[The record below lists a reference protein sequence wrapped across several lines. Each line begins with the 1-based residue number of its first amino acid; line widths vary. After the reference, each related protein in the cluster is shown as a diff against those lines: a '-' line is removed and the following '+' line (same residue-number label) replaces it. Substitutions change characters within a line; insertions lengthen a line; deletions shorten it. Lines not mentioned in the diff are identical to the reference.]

1 MDLKQMKL
9 DSEIYKN
16 SIQKT
21 ITIIDEYINLYKEYN
36 SLYIQKWNEWINN
49 TRKEFITIYSDLDFI
64 LENKEKSYDL
74 KYEISKT
81 IYEVATLNTLEFEL
95 MISCSDQMYTG
106 LRFLQTKPTSSK
118 INISIEPNIKKH
130 LNNIELNKS
139 RDGVTI
145 SQYSF
150 SESIDPL
157 IQVQNYIKELNL
169 KIENIEEAYTIL
181 QNHLSELH
189 SKLNELKNNNI
200 IGMVE
205 IDKEKISVESLSK
218 LIELL

>member
-1 MDLKQMKL
+1 MDLQQMKL

-21 ITIIDEYINLYKEYN
+21 INIIDGYIDLYKEYD
-36 SLYIQKWNEWINN
+36 SLYTQKWNEWINN
-49 TRKEFITIYSDLDFI
+49 IRKEFITIYSDLDFI
-64 LENKEKSYDL
+64 LENKENAYNL

-81 IYEVATLNTLEFEL
+81 IYEVATFNTLEFEL
-95 MISCSDQMYTG
+95 MIGCSDQMYTS
-106 LRFLQTKPTSSK
+106 LRFLQTKPNSSK
-118 INISIEPNIKKH
+118 INISIEPNIKKY

-150 SESIDPL
+150 SKSIDPL
-157 IQVQNYIKELNL
+157 IKVKNYIQELNF
-169 KIENIEEAYTIL
+169 KIENVEEAYTIL
-181 QNHLSELH
+181 QNKLSELH
-189 SKLNELKNNNI
+189 SKFNELKSNNI

-205 IDKEKISVESLSK
+205 IDKDKISVESLSK